1 MPYVIIVFIWSGT
14 PVTATYK
21 MITNP
26 NSVGTPVPQKAKHKM
41 FSCHPKTTKWV
52 TYSLQRRSLGFL
64 SSSQGPSLLFL
75 CLRGSWAWNRATYRG
90 WGGMT
95 SAEWGWPDPM
105 GQRGAECQGQ
115 GVGSGDEGLALLSLN
130 LELWRNPETK
140 WLFQSAIMHFKVTWA
155 NCRYILAGSKELIC
169 LKLM

>member
-1 MPYVIIVFIWSGT
+1 MPYVITVFIWSGT

-41 FSCHPKTTKWV
+41 FSCHPKTESTHFKGGHWGYFHPHRAPACFSSV
-52 TYSLQRRSLGFL
+52 WGGAELGT
-64 SSSQGPSLLFL
+64 
-75 CLRGSWAWNRATYRG
+75 RATYKG
-90 WGGMT
+90 SGDMT

-105 GQRGAECQGQ
+105 GQRGAEWQGQ

-130 LELWRNPETK
+130 LEFWRNPETK